1 MWTSMY
7 FLGNF
12 VGPTFGG
19 ILVDYY
25 GFRATTVLV
34 FCSYCLS
41 VTVDLIDLFFKIT
54 SELKVQPQLLKYQP
68 LKQDEETHPLQ
79 HLCY

>member
-7 FLGNF
+7 YLGNF

>member
-7 FLGNF
+7 YLGNF

-25 GFRATTVLV
+25 GFRATTVVV